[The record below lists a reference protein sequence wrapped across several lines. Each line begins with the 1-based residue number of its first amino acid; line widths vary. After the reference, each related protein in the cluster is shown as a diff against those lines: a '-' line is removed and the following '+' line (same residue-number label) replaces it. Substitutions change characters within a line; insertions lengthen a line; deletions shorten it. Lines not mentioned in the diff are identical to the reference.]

1 MTSMAML
8 NNQMVCLVFMDFPT
22 DFPSDSSGSSALGDL
37 NGSIPTLI
45 ILLQQLIRLR
55 PWQGKT
61 GRAADF
67 EKNKKKKGASIRD
80 RNQEFR

>member
-1 MTSMAML
+1 MGHDFHGYVSH
-8 NNQMVCLVFMDFPT
+8 NQMVCLFFMDFPT
-22 DFPSDSSGSSALGDL
+22 DFPSDSNGSSALGDL

-61 GRAADF
+61 GRAAGF
-67 EKNKKKKGASIRD
+67 EKKKML
-80 RNQEFR
+80 Q